1 MNMDERR
8 LFTGRLVAAGETRT
22 MTEERGGYVMTA
34 EAIRGAIDQGLFNGL
49 ACFVDHAAEGP
60 SIRRLVGVWQGV
72 VWDEEARA
80 AEGRLLAYETAE
92 TRPVLDLLEQWLDE
106 GEARSDIGVS
116 LVFWPR
122 LAADGRTV
130 QAIVMVESADLVMFP
145 ASVDSRILERGG
157 GAASSGMGLSG
168 RGGTAATA
176 TVPGATGEASRVA
189 VVAPWIRRR
198 AEGNTSHSLLNK
210 PHVGNRQP
218 SHTQATTGHVSIERE
233 LQQKHSSHN
242 QAELPQT
249 GNDQREH
256 TRHQPNPYDPN
267 GRPSH
272 WRDQAVA
279 IKSIKQEKQPM
290 KQEMKDDGLPRLTL
304 VRHGSEAMKRVNLAA
319 GQALEP
325 VAAESAADG
334 WLEALQ
340 AAATTAVIRSSGLPA
355 VVQERLA
362 NGRYE
367 SAEAVQAAVEQA
379 RDELAALSA
388 AGVVRLGNTGR
399 PRIQVRDP
407 LDEAQDV
414 ANFLFGAEGAS
425 IPSNMR
431 RVDEWYKALT
441 GDFEFRGT
449 FNPDRVQFAGATTST
464 LSNTAVNAMNKV
476 LVEQISNLTAWRW
489 YESITSVEPNDGS
502 LNAMQWITIGGIS
515 NLPTVAEGAA
525 YTELTVDDVK
535 ESSSFTKRG
544 GYVGITRELL
554 KNSDIAK
561 LQAIPRA
568 LATAAIRSR
577 SAAVSE
583 IFTQASGT
591 GPTLAQDSTVLF
603 HSNHGNV
610 NTTAIGTDAAAWR
623 AARYECFLHTDVNSG
638 KPLGIFPRFLLV
650 PAELY
655 DVALSILGYG
665 EGMPTTYAPEAQDRG
680 FADPRAVPLVVP
692 DWTDA
697 TDWAYIV
704 DPKVFPVI
712 QMSYSQNPGGRNH
725 PAPEL
730 FAVTGETNGL
740 LFTNDTLPI
749 KVRDEFAVGV
759 NGPRGIGKRNVAN

>member
-1 MNMDERR
+1 MCLSFAGKLWNTDAIPHPP
-8 LFTGRLVAAGETRT
+8 LHPDCKCSLVYSDFFDPADVQTELTDLSPQAIAALVSLTVH
-22 MTEERGGYVMTA
+22 YLTA
-34 EAIRGAIDQGLFNGL
+34 HVNLPAVLL
-49 ACFVDHAAEGP
+49 PFVDDAMKKITSEAQFDALPFQFTAGGELRAVLVEPGRVRTITNQPGHFAFTEAAITNAYNRDLFRGLSCFIDHSTGHP
-60 SIRRLVGVWQGV
+60 SVRNLLGMWTDITN
-72 VWDEEARA
+72 DN
-80 AEGRLLAYETAE
+80 GRITASLTPFITDE
-92 TRPVLDLLEQWLDE
+92 TRPVIDLLEQLQATPKDE
-106 GEARSDIGVS
+106 RPDIGLS
-116 LVFWPR
+116 LVLYP
-122 LAADGRTV
+122 AKVSNAGDIEEI
-130 QAIVMVESADLVMFP
+130 QAIESADLVLFP
-145 ASVDSRILERGG
+145 AVP
-157 GAASSGMGLSG
+157 AARFQFSGVNMTDKTTAP
-168 RGGTAATA
+168 GTAEQWPAQ
-176 TVPGATGEASRVA
+176 PDPQWDLEY
-189 VVAPWIRRR
+189 RR
-198 AEGNTSHSLLNK
+198 T
-210 PHVGNRQP
+210 
-218 SHTQATTGHVSIERE
+218 
-233 LQQKHSSHN
+233 
-242 QAELPQT
+242 
-249 GNDQREH
+249 
-256 TRHQPNPYDPN
+256 
-267 GRPSH
+267 
-272 WRDQAVA
+272 
-279 IKSIKQEKQPM
+279 
-290 KQEMKDDGLPRLTL
+290 
-304 VRHGSEAMKRVNLAA
+304 
-319 GQALEP
+319 
-325 VAAESAADG
+325 
-334 WLEALQ
+334 
-340 AAATTAVIRSSGLPA
+340 AAAAVIDLTDLPA
-355 VVQERLA
+355 LVKTRLKA
-362 NGRYE
+362 GIYQTP
-367 SAEAVQAAVEQA
+367 AQMHAAIDAA
-379 RDELAALSA
+379 REELAALHEA
-388 AGVVRLGNTGR
+388 NVITLPGR
-399 PRIQVRDP
+399 PRIQMRDP

-449 FNPDRVQFAGATTST
+449 FNPDRVQFAGATTTT

-577 SAAVSE
+577 SAAVSN
-583 IFTQASGT
+583 IFTQASGL
-591 GPTLAQDSTVLF
+591 GPTLAQDSTALF
-603 HSNHGNV
+603 DATHANI
-610 NTTAIGTDAAAWR
+610 NTTAIGTDTTAWR
-623 AARYECFLHTDVNSG
+623 AARAECFQHTDVNSG

-655 DVALSILGYG
+655 DIALSILGYG
-665 EGMPTTYAPEAQDRG
+665 EGMPTSYTPEAQDRG
-680 FADPRAVPLVVP
+680 FADPRPVPLVVP

-704 DPKVFPVI
+704 DPRVFPVI

-730 FAVTGETNGL
+730 FAVTSETNGL

-759 NGPRGIGKRNVAN
+759 NGARGIGKRNVTGS

>member
-1 MNMDERR
+1 MDERR

-34 EAIRGAIDQGLFNGL
+34 EAIRGAIEQGLFNGL

-72 VWDEEARA
+72 VWDEATRS

-92 TRPVLDLLEQWLDE
+92 TQPVLDLLEQWLDE
-106 GEARSDIGVS
+106 GETRSDIGVS

-145 ASVDSRILERGG
+145 ASADSRILERGD
-157 GAASSGMGLSG
+157 GAAGSGVGLSG
-168 RGGTAATA
+168 RGGTAAPA
-176 TVPGATGEASRVA
+176 TVPDATGEAGRVA
-189 VVAPWIRRR
+189 VVAPWIRERG
-198 AEGNTSHSLLNK
+198 EGNTSHSLLNI
-210 PHVGNRQP
+210 PQADTHPIGQ
-218 SHTQATTGHVSIERE
+218 SQATIGHIHFEQGVQNKDLSHSLFMNTLSDGQQNERV
-233 LQQKHSSHN
+233 H
-242 QAELPQT
+242 
-249 GNDQREH
+249 
-256 TRHQPNPYDPN
+256 HQPNPINPT
-267 GRPSH
+267 GRPS
-272 WRDQAVA
+272 RSGDRAVES
-279 IKSIKQEKQPM
+279 KSIKQEKQPM
-290 KQEMKDDGLPRLTL
+290 KQEMKDDSLPRLTL
-304 VRHGSEAMKRVNLAA
+304 VRHGSDALKRVNLAA

-334 WLEALQ
+334 WLDALQ

-379 RDELAALSA
+379 RDELATLSA
-388 AGVVRLGNTGR
+388 AGVVRLGGTGR

-414 ANFLFGAEGAS
+414 ANFLFGAEGAAV
-425 IPSNMR
+425 PANMR

-441 GDFEFRGT
+441 GDYEFRGT
-449 FNPDRVQFAGATTST
+449 FNPDRVQFAGANTTT

-515 NLPTVAEGAA
+515 NLPTVSEGAA

-535 ESSSFTKRG
+535 ETSSFTKLG

-577 SAAVSE
+577 SAAVSN
-583 IFTQASGT
+583 IFTQASGV
-591 GPTLAQDSTVLF
+591 GPTLSQDSTALF
-603 HSNHGNV
+603 DASGHKNL
-610 NTTAIGTDAAAWR
+610 TTLALGTNADAWR
-623 AARYECFLHTDVNSG
+623 LARAECFQHPDVNSG

-680 FADPRAVPLVVP
+680 FADPRAIPLVVP

-704 DPKVFPVI
+704 DPRVFPVI
-712 QMSYSQNPGGRNH
+712 QMSYSQNPGGRSH

-759 NGPRGIGKRNVAN
+759 NGPRGIGKRNVTGS

>member
-1 MNMDERR
+1 MIAFWESAPSVSGTCDMCLSFAGKLWDTDAIPHPPLHPDCKCSLIYSDLFDPADVQTELTALSPQAHAALVRLTVHYLFAHTTLPAVLLPFVDEAMKKITSEATSPTTPFHFTAEGDLRAVLVEPGRTRTITNQPGRHAFTHQAIAKAFTLGMFNSLSCFIDHAPAHPSVRDLLGTWTDVTDDGNGRITATLKPYITEHTRPIIAMLEQIRATHPDER
-8 LFTGRLVAAGETRT
+8 
-22 MTEERGGYVMTA
+22 
-34 EAIRGAIDQGLFNGL
+34 
-49 ACFVDHAAEGP
+49 P
-60 SIRRLVGVWQGV
+60 
-72 VWDEEARA
+72 
-80 AEGRLLAYETAE
+80 
-92 TRPVLDLLEQWLDE
+92 
-106 GEARSDIGVS
+106 DIGLS
-116 LVFWPR
+116 LV
-122 LAADGRTV
+122 LYADKVSSTGEIESIQT
-130 QAIVMVESADLVMFP
+130 IESADLV
-145 ASVDSRILERGG
+145 V
-157 GAASSGMGLSG
+157 
-168 RGGTAATA
+168 
-176 TVPGATGEASRVA
+176 
-189 VVAPWIRRR
+189 
-198 AEGNTSHSLLNK
+198 
-210 PHVGNRQP
+210 
-218 SHTQATTGHVSIERE
+218 
-233 LQQKHSSHN
+233 
-242 QAELPQT
+242 
-249 GNDQREH
+249 
-256 TRHQPNPYDPN
+256 
-267 GRPSH
+267 
-272 WRDQAVA
+272 
-279 IKSIKQEKQPM
+279 
-290 KQEMKDDGLPRLTL
+290 
-304 VRHGSEAMKRVNLAA
+304 
-319 GQALEP
+319 
-325 VAAESAADG
+325 
-334 WLEALQ
+334 
-340 AAATTAVIRSSGLPA
+340 LPA
-355 VVQERLA
+355 VPAARFIFQGENMNTELVPDPAWTAEFRRVQSAAIIDLTNDLPPLVKTRLKS
-362 NGRYE
+362 GDYPTP
-367 SAEAVQAAVEQA
+367 EALNAAIDAA
-379 RDELAALSA
+379 REELAALHEA
-388 AGVVRLGNTGR
+388 NVITLPGR
-399 PRIQVRDP
+399 PRIQMRDP

-515 NLPTVAEGAA
+515 NLPAVAEGAA

-577 SAAVSE
+577 SAAVSN
-583 IFTQASGT
+583 IFTQASGL
-591 GPTLAQDSTVLF
+591 GPTLAQDATALF
-603 HSNHGNV
+603 DSSGHANL
-610 NTTAIGTDAAAWR
+610 NTTALGSDATAWR
-623 AARYECFLHTDVNSG
+623 AARAECFQHTDVNSG

-712 QMSYSQNPGGRNH
+712 QMSYSQNPGGRSH

>member
-1 MNMDERR
+1 
-8 LFTGRLVAAGETRT
+8 
-22 MTEERGGYVMTA
+22 
-34 EAIRGAIDQGLFNGL
+34 
-49 ACFVDHAAEGP
+49 
-60 SIRRLVGVWQGV
+60 
-72 VWDEEARA
+72 
-80 AEGRLLAYETAE
+80 
-92 TRPVLDLLEQWLDE
+92 
-106 GEARSDIGVS
+106 
-116 LVFWPR
+116 
-122 LAADGRTV
+122 
-130 QAIVMVESADLVMFP
+130 
-145 ASVDSRILERGG
+145 
-157 GAASSGMGLSG
+157 
-168 RGGTAATA
+168 
-176 TVPGATGEASRVA
+176 
-189 VVAPWIRRR
+189 
-198 AEGNTSHSLLNK
+198 
-210 PHVGNRQP
+210 
-218 SHTQATTGHVSIERE
+218 
-233 LQQKHSSHN
+233 
-242 QAELPQT
+242 
-249 GNDQREH
+249 
-256 TRHQPNPYDPN
+256 
-267 GRPSH
+267 
-272 WRDQAVA
+272 
-279 IKSIKQEKQPM
+279 M

-319 GQALEP
+319 GQMLEP
-325 VAAESAADG
+325 VAAEAAADG
-334 WLEALQ
+334 WLDALQ

-362 NGRYE
+362 GGRYE
-367 SAEAVQAAVEQA
+367 SAEALQAAVEQA
-379 RDELAALSA
+379 RDELATLSA

-515 NLPTVAEGAA
+515 NLPAVAEGAA

-603 HSNHGNV
+603 HSNHSNV
-610 NTTAIGTDAAAWR
+610 NTTALGTDAAAWR
-623 AARYECFLHTDVNSG
+623 AARYECFLHTDVNSA

-655 DVALSILGYG
+655 DIALSILGYG
-665 EGMPTTYAPEAQDRG
+665 EGMPTTYTPEAQDRG
-680 FADPRAVPLVVP
+680 FADPRPVPLVVP
-692 DWTDA
+692 DWTDG

-730 FAVTGETNGL
+730 FAVTGESNGL

-759 NGPRGIGKRNVAN
+759 NGARGIGKRNVTGS